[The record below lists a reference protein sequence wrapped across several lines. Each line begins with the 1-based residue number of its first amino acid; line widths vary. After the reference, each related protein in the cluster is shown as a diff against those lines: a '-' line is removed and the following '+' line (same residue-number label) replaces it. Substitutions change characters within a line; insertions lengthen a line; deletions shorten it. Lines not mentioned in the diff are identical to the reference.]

1 MSRRIALLFSV
12 NLLLVFGLVCTVSVT
27 AQGPG
32 AAKGAPKGAKGKG
45 GKGKGGPQRPG
56 LFFEED
62 WKQVPSNV
70 EHAVDQAS
78 VGSADLELKLYNNT
92 GEGIQMTGTTGL
104 ETNPPH
110 VWTGLCEG
118 PCAFTLRS
126 KTKMADLTGLARI
139 KANVKTSGF
148 HQMRPLIK
156 LADGT
161 YLVADAGVGTF
172 TDWLNYE
179 FAVADLRWVALDPE
193 RVVTTGN
200 WVNNPDLSKVDEI
213 GFADLHPGS
222 GHGPGGWGDVAQIEV
237 YANPVAR

>member
-1 MSRRIALLFSV
+1 MSRRIAVLFSV
-12 NLLLVFGLVCTVSVT
+12 NVLLVLGLVCTVT
-27 AQGPG
+27 AQAPDGG
-32 AAKGAPKGAKGKG
+32 AGKGAVKGKGGKG
-45 GKGKGGPQRPG
+45 GKGKGGPTRPG

-70 EHAVDQAS
+70 EHEVDQAS
-78 VGSADLELKLYNNT
+78 IGNADLELKLLNNT

-139 KANVKTSGF
+139 KANIKVSGF
-148 HQMRPLIK
+148 HGVHPLIK
-156 LADGT
+156 LEDGT
-161 YLVADAGVGTF
+161 YLVADAAVGTF

-179 FAVADLRWVALDPE
+179 FAVSDLRWVKIDPE
-193 RVVTTGN
+193 RVVTTGG
-200 WVNNPDLSKVDEI
+200 WVTPDLSKVDEI
-213 GFADLHPGS
+213 GFADLLPGS
-222 GHGPGGWGDVAQIEV
+222 GHGQGGWADVAQIEV
-237 YANPVAR
+237 YANSVAR